1 MSKNRTNVAVVVA
14 IALMLFTAVL
24 VATRQNEGRSMGAPA
39 DYQLLAEVD
48 LSSGPFAERV
58 IGELV
63 VGETAVIHLRLSL
76 PNLDTPRFT
85 LRLQGENGDAY
96 TVLHAENYHTNQDG
110 GGDWQET
117 LPPGTYQLRLTAAQ
131 SAGEV
136 AVYVRQSAVT
146 SAQVAIP
153 LDAAA
158 VAAFFDAALPQQ
170 LADYNIP
177 GAAVAVV
184 KDGAILFAQG
194 YGYADLAAQ
203 QAASADQTLFRTGS
217 AAKLFT
223 WTAVMQLA
231 EQGKLDLHTDV
242 NTYLTGFQIPATYP
256 EPITL
261 AHLLTHTAGF
271 EDCAK
276 GAMRARPEEME
287 PLGDYLARQ
296 IPARVYPPGQVTAYS
311 NYGTALAGYIVEQVS
326 GQPYAQYVQEQIFD
340 PLGMAHTTVTQPV
353 PATLAAHLATG
364 YAQVNGTPQPQPFEV
379 FQIVPAG
386 SASATASD
394 MARFMIAHLS
404 DGGSGSVLQE
414 QTAKL
419 MQQIHFRNAPELSGV
434 GYGFY
439 EIPVNGR
446 RPLAHAGDT
455 SFFHSQLLLLPEENL
470 GLYLVYNAGNS
481 IVARREM
488 IQAFFDQFYP
498 TMGQPPTAGG
508 PTAVGPPAAQFAG
521 RYVSTRSPQTTL
533 EKIRLL
539 FDPIYQPL
547 TVRLGPDGSLE
558 SEQAGQTRRWLPQ
571 TEQLYRQSNGQDQIA
586 FRADAQGNWM
596 LFLDSIPLR
605 GYRQLPWYESL
616 MFNLL
621 WPVLAVVA
629 LLGVMVWAFCDKRA
643 LPAARWLAIAA
654 GSIVLLFA
662 LGLAAFALVGF
673 TAYIYGQ
680 VSPLWWAV
688 FALPLILIPV
698 SAALLIVTLR
708 PSAMSYG
715 RRWPYALSVL
725 AAVGLLIW
733 THYWNLLGWH
743 F

>member
-1 MSKNRTNVAVVVA
+1 MMSKNYKNVSVVIA
-14 IALMLFTAVL
+14 ITLMLFAAVM
-24 VATRQNEGRSMGAPA
+24 VATRQSASRSAAVPPN
-39 DYQLLAEVD
+39 YQRLAEVD
-48 LSSGPFAERV
+48 LSDGPFTNAV
-58 IGELV
+58 VGELM
-63 VGETAVIHLRLSL
+63 VGETAVTHLRLSL

-85 LRLQGENGDAY
+85 LRLQAENGETY
-96 TVLHAENYHTNQDG
+96 TVLHAENYRTNHDG
-110 GGDWQET
+110 GGDWEET

-131 SAGEV
+131 SAGAV
-136 AVYVRQSAVT
+136 TVYVRQNAAAAAQSA
-146 SAQVAIP
+146 SP

-170 LADYNIP
+170 LAEYSIP

-184 KDGAILFAQG
+184 KNGAILFAQG

-231 EQGKLDLHTDV
+231 EQGKLDLHSDV
-242 NTYLTGFQIPATYP
+242 NTYLTGFEIPDTYP

-271 EDCAK
+271 EDCSK
-276 GAMRARPEEME
+276 GAMRARPEELE

-311 NYGTALAGYIVEQVS
+311 NYGTALAGYIVELVS

-340 PLGMAHTTVTQPV
+340 PLGMVHTTVTQPV
-353 PATLAAHLATG
+353 PAALAAHLATG
-364 YAQVNGTPQPQPFEV
+364 YALVNGTPQPQPFEV

-394 MARFMIAHLS
+394 MARFMIAHLP
-404 DGGSGSVLQE
+404 GGSSGDGRILQP
-414 QTAKL
+414 QTARL
-419 MQQIHFRNAPELSGV
+419 MQQIHFRNAPNLSGV

-439 EIPVNGR
+439 EMPVNGR

-470 GLYLVYNAGNS
+470 GLYVVYNAANS

-498 TMGQPPTAGG
+498 AAAQPPTAV
-508 PTAVGPPAAQFAG
+508 APPAAQFAG

-586 FRADAQGNWM
+586 FRADAQGKWM

-616 MFNLL
+616 MFNPL
-621 WPVLAVVA
+621 WPGLAVAV
-629 LLGVMVWAFCDKRA
+629 LLGVMVWAFFDKRA

-654 GSIVLLFA
+654 GSIVLFFA
-662 LGLAAFALVGF
+662 LGLGAFALIGF

-688 FALPLILIPV
+688 FALPALLIPV

-708 PSAMSYG
+708 PSALSYD
-715 RRWPYALSVL
+715 RRWPYALAIL
-725 AAVGLLIW
+725 AAAGLLVW